1 MAKKTK
7 KKAIRKAPARKAT
20 KTAKKPARKG
30 ASKGASRN
38 AKKSGVKAI
47 PDGYHTLTP
56 ATIIPEAAEAILFY
70 EKAFG
75 AKTRLRMDGPD
86 GSVAH
91 AELVIGDSAFM
102 IGTAMGRPAVHLAAM
117 LYVTNCDA
125 VFDRALDAGATV
137 KEPLTDKFYGDRSGT
152 VSDPFGNEWT
162 IATHKEDV
170 SEAEMMKRMAAAH
183 PPKD

>member
-1 MAKKTK
+1 MAKRTK
-7 KKAIRKAPARKAT
+7 KAARKAGKKPGERPGK
-20 KTAKKPARKG
+20 KTANKV
-30 ASKGASRN
+30 
-38 AKKSGVKAI
+38 AKRAAVKAI

-56 ATIIPEAAEAILFY
+56 ATIIPEAAEAITFY
-70 EKAFG
+70 AKAFG

-91 AELVIGDSAFM
+91 AELVIGDSTFM
-102 IGTAMGRPAVHLAAM
+102 IGTAMGRPPVHLAAM

-137 KEPLTDKFYGDRSGT
+137 KEPLSDKFYGDRSGT

-170 SEAEMMKRMAAAH
+170 SEAEMMKRMKAAH
-183 PPKD
+183 PASD

>member
-7 KKAIRKAPARKAT
+7 KVAKKKAPARKAA
-20 KTAKKPARKG
+20 KTAARKPAGKT
-30 ASKGASRN
+30 A
-38 AKKSGVKAI
+38 VKPI
-47 PDGYHTLTP
+47 PDGYHTITP
-56 ATIIPEAAEAILFY
+56 ATVIPEAAEAIAFY

-91 AELVIGDSAFM
+91 AELVIGNSCFM
-102 IGTAMGRPAVHLAAM
+102 LGSSMGRPPVYLHAM

-125 VFDRALDAGATV
+125 VYDRALDAGAMV
-137 KEPLTDKFYGDRSGT
+137 KEPLTNKFYGDRSGT
-152 VSDPFGNEWT
+152 LADPFGNEWT

-170 SEAEMMKRMAAAH
+170 SEKEMIRRMNAEH
-183 PPKD
+183 PPKG